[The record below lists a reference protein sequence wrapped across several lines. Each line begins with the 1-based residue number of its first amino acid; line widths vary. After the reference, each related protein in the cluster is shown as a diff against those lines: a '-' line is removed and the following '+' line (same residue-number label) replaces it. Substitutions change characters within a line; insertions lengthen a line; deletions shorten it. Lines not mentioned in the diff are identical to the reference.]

1 MRFVVV
7 FWFQRNQTNSSM
19 PNYSDLTMLVISIN
33 VEKREENT
41 EREDKIRM
49 VFLEGLLMFQKE
61 VIHLK

>member
-1 MRFVVV
+1 
-7 FWFQRNQTNSSM
+7 
-19 PNYSDLTMLVISIN
+19 MLVISIN

-49 VFLEGLLMFQKE
+49 VFLEELLMFQKE